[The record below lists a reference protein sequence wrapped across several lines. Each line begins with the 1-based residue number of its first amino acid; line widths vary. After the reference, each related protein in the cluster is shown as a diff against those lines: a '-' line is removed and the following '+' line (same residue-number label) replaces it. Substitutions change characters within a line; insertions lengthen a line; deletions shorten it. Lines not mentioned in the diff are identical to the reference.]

1 MGIRKTDLSQEKKN
15 TQKKKNNTAMKYLYS
30 MSYGSMSFALLSAN

>member
-15 TQKKKNNTAMKYLYS
+15 TQKKNNTAMKYLYS